1 MADLTH
7 YIPHSKVSKSGNA
20 AISDVTQLKDDYIEI
35 AKSYSHTMRSYFE
48 TYQLFDQF
56 CWSYRELIRL
66 VPCDRNDRLSE
77 DFQPDKFSARTVVNG
92 AFGNF
97 VSAARNVLDKMQA
110 VMGDY
115 YGGRE
120 SKGYLKY
127 WKLPSS
133 WFDQGGIYVFMYE
146 LRNPVQHGQT
156 VVSVVP
162 EPQGTRLRFDLN
174 QIADPHLYNKSKNLT
189 SFIKHTSETIR
200 GINPN
205 DPPYLCFRHT
215 NMFYYKLVI
224 QLYAHFLKCAK
235 PHIRSVRSELNAMLS
250 KHEEFVGWNKQVKFV
265 VYTEGDETHVLE
277 GLEDDPVKEIR
288 KRRREV
294 EHLLFDAEKTLKS
307 EKRCRP

>member
-7 YIPHSKVSKSGNA
+7 YIPLSKVSESGGA
-20 AISDVTQLKDDYIEI
+20 ALSNVTYLKGDYIEI
-35 AKSYSHTMRSYFE
+35 AKSYNRTMRSFFE

-66 VPCDRNDRLSE
+66 APCNRDDRLSD
-77 DFQPDKFSARTVVNG
+77 DFESGKFSARTVVNS

-97 VSAARNVLDKMQA
+97 ISAARNVIDKMQT

-115 YGGRE
+115 YGGRK
-120 SKGYLKY
+120 SKGYLEY

-162 EPQGTRLRFDLN
+162 ELEGTRLRLDLN
-174 QIADPHLYNKSKNLT
+174 QIADPHLYNKSKKLS
-189 SFIKHTSETIR
+189 SFIEHTSETIR

-215 NMFYYKLVI
+215 NMLFYKLAI
-224 QLYAHFLKCAK
+224 ELYAHFLKCAE
-235 PHIRSVRSELNAMLS
+235 PHIRSTRSELNTMLCE
-250 KHEEFVGWNKQVKFV
+250 HEEFVGWNKQVKFV
-265 VYTEGDETHVLE
+265 VYTEGNETHVLD
-277 GLEDDPVKEIR
+277 GLEVDPVKEIR
-288 KRRREV
+288 KRSKEV
-294 EHLLFDAEKTLKS
+294 NHLLFNAEKMLKS
-307 EKRCRP
+307 EKRRRP

>member
-7 YIPHSKVSKSGNA
+7 YIPSSKISKSGNA
-20 AISDVTQLKDDYIEI
+20 ALSNVTWLKDDYIEI

-66 VPCDRNDRLSE
+66 APCNRNDQLSD
-77 DFQPDKFSARTVVNG
+77 DFQPGKFSARTVVNG

-97 VSAARNVLDKMQA
+97 ISTARNVIDKMQA

-115 YGGRE
+115 YDGKE

-133 WFDQGGIYVFMYE
+133 WFDQGGVYVFMYE

-162 EPQGTRLRFDLN
+162 ESGGARLRFDLN
-174 QIADPHLYNKSKNLT
+174 QIADPHLFNKSKHLT
-189 SFIKHTSETIR
+189 SFIEHTSDTIR

-205 DPPYLCFRHT
+205 DPPYLCFRYT
-215 NMFYYKLVI
+215 NMLFYKLVI
-224 QLYAHFLKCAK
+224 ESYAHFLKCAK
-235 PHIRSVRSELNAMLS
+235 PHIRSARSELNAMLS
-250 KHEEFVGWNKQVKFV
+250 KHEEFVGWNKQVKFI
-265 VYTEGDETHVLE
+265 VYPEGDEAHVLD
-277 GLEDDPVKEIR
+277 GLEIDPVKEIR
-288 KRRREV
+288 KRSKEV
-294 EHLLFDAEKTLKS
+294 EHLLFDAEKMLKS
-307 EKRCRP
+307 EKRRRP

>member
-7 YIPHSKVSKSGNA
+7 YIPSSKISESGNA
-20 AISDVTQLKDDYIEI
+20 ALSNVTWLKDDYIEI

-66 VPCDRNDRLSE
+66 APCNRNDQLSD
-77 DFQPDKFSARTVVNG
+77 DFQPGKFSARTVVNG

-97 VSAARNVLDKMQA
+97 ISTARNVIDKMQA

-115 YGGRE
+115 YDGKE
-120 SKGYLKY
+120 SKEYSEY

-133 WFDQGGIYVFMYE
+133 WFDQGGVYVFMYE

-162 EPQGTRLRFDLN
+162 ESGGARLRFDLN
-174 QIADPHLYNKSKNLT
+174 QIADPHLFNKSKHLT
-189 SFIKHTSETIR
+189 SFIEHTSDTIR

-205 DPPYLCFRHT
+205 DPPYLCFRYT
-215 NMFYYKLVI
+215 NMLFYKLVI
-224 QLYAHFLKCAK
+224 ELYAHFLKCAK
-235 PHIRSVRSELNAMLS
+235 PHIRSARSELNAMLS
-250 KHEEFVGWNKQVKFV
+250 KHEEFVGWNKQVKFI
-265 VYTEGDETHVLE
+265 VYPEGDEAHVLD
-277 GLEDDPVKEIR
+277 GLEIDPVKEIR
-288 KRRREV
+288 KRSKEV

-307 EKRCRP
+307 EKRRRP